1 MQCGWWNSAGG
12 RVPGVV
18 LLLVFVLALIVL
30 DTVLGL
36 VVLTLLV
43 VVLLIGIHGTYLLLN
58 WC

>member
-12 RVPGVV
+12 RVPVVV